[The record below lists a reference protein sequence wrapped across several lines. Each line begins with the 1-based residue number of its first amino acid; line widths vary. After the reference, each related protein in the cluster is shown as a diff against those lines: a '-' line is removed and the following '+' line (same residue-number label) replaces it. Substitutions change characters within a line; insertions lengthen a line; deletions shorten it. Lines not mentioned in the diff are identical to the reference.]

1 MHGDAIKIKLSGRYI
16 EGVCSSELAL
26 RRVPLQ
32 YYYYVFV
39 YMIYV
44 GCRFAI
50 APGVEASGL
59 RIGVSFFRQND
70 TKLPQL
76 TTVLTIRS
84 NDSAIVDATIV
95 TVSNTCQPVNSSV
108 CHIAG
113 LEVYRGRR
121 QVTEIS
127 HEGFFLSES
136 GIIKVSELSIRVL
149 INLSLYLY
157 IAINRS
163 LFHR

>member
-1 MHGDAIKIKLSGRYI
+1 MYCSSPAIKRDKCVLAW
-16 EGVCSSELAL
+16 VELL
-26 RRVPLQ
+26 LVTSRSHTVTDRRTDKCKISIMM
-32 YYYYVFV
+32 FV
-39 YMIYV
+39 HMTYT
-44 GCRFAI
+44 GCRIAI

-95 TVSNTCQPVNSSV
+95 TVSNTCQPVNSSL
-108 CHIAG
+108 CHIAS

-127 HEGFFLSES
+127 HDGFFLSER
-136 GIIKVSELSIRVL
+136 GTIKVFI
-149 INLSLYLY
+149 
-157 IAINRS
+157 
-163 LFHR
+163 